1 MPALKTAAMPALK
14 TASLPAVK
22 TASLLAVLT
31 ASLVAVALL
40 GSANAADPV
49 PSFWLQVRARV
60 HDDGRLEFTVR
71 TDQSVR
77 YPQARFI
84 PAGIAHDRWIVSS
97 PIDVNGFETRV
108 IARRLAD
115 GGTEFALRL
124 EGVNVKPARSILPDS
139 ALPQRWYRTQAV
151 VVERLQAPAS
161 EDERLLLARAA
172 AIRAEATAPDL
183 TGLVGWLNGEP
194 TTIARELAKG
204 NVVLIDFW
212 TFGCYNCQNTLPWLT
227 AWDEKYR
234 DHGLVILGVHRPEF
248 AYEEDPERIRD
259 AIARYG
265 IEYSVPLDNEART
278 WRAYR
283 NRWWPAKYLI
293 GPADEAPMALRYRR
307 IGEGGYERTEREIR
321 AALQAVGRD
330 LSRVPFGVDVDG

>member
-1 MPALKTAAMPALK
+1 MITARSAALLTVLI
-14 TASLPAVK
+14 ASLGAA
-22 TASLLAVLT
+22 TLLG
-31 ASLVAVALL
+31 VAV
-40 GSANAADPV
+40 AADPV
-49 PSFWLQVRARV
+49 PSFSLEVRARL
-60 HDDGRLEFTVR
+60 HDSGRLELGLRAGDETYAPR
-71 TDQSVR
+71 S
-77 YPQARFI
+77 RFLAADAE
-84 PAGIAHDRWIVSS
+84 PNRWYRSS

-108 IARRLAD
+108 IARRLND
-115 GGTEFALRL
+115 GATGFALRL
-124 EGVNVKPARSILPDS
+124 EGVLVNPRRSVLPATATSG
-139 ALPQRWYRTQAV
+139 RWYRTRAV
-151 VVERLQAPAS
+151 DVEQLTTPDSAS
-161 EDERLLLARAA
+161 ERRLLARAA
-172 AIRAEATAPDL
+172 AIRARATAPDL

-234 DHGLVILGVHRPEF
+234 EHGLVILGVHRPEF
-248 AYEEDPERIRD
+248 AYEEAPVRIRD

-265 IEYSVPLDNEART
+265 IEYSVPLDNDART

-293 GPADEAPMALRYRR
+293 GPTDDAAMGVRYRR

-330 LSRVPFGVDVDG
+330 LSDVPIGVDVDS